1 MGILKTAITIIQV
14 IIPILAFGVVVCAAR
29 TFHPKEVLIHT
40 YERVNHQLREVNRG
54 LFNYEKTTK
63 FLEANGASFHY
74 GEWINPIKYLFLR
87 MVLGMMCFA
96 GGMCIHPGV
105 ALVIMIFG
113 FYGPT
118 LYLVRANQRD
128 NLKMMPQLQSLY
140 NALQEQI
147 KAGVYITDAL
157 SECYR
162 GIKKGRLRRAL
173 EDLSGE
179 ILLKK
184 SFSEAME
191 HFSAKFNNSTI
202 EALCVILVQ
211 AQESGQ
217 SVELLSDMAEQLKD
231 MQAAMLIKKKEK
243 LNRVETSC
251 ILGILTVIIGIIL
264 YACAMTMFY
273 SVNNL

>member
-1 MGILKTAITIIQV
+1 MEALETAIEIMPGIIS
-14 IIPILAFGVVVCAAR
+14 ILAFGVVVCAAG
-29 TFHPKEVLIHT
+29 TFRPKAVIIHT
-40 YERVNHQLREVNRG
+40 YERINHQLKEVNKG
-54 LFNYEKTTK
+54 FLNYEKTK
-63 FLEANGASFHY
+63 RFLDANGAVYHF
-74 GEWINPIKYLFLR
+74 GKWMNPMKYLFLR
-87 MVLGMMCFA
+87 VALGMICFA
-96 GGMCIHPGV
+96 GGMCIHPC
-105 ALVIMIFG
+105 AAVIGMILG

-118 LYLVRANQRD
+118 LYLTRANQKD

-162 GIKKGRLRRAL
+162 GIKKGRLRDAL

-184 SFSEAME
+184 SFAEAIE
-191 HFSAKFNNSTI
+191 HFSIKFNNSTI
-202 EALCVILVQ
+202 ESLCVILIQ

-217 SVELLSDMAEQLKD
+217 SIELLGDMAEQIKD
-231 MQAAMLIKKKEK
+231 MQAAMLIKKKER
-243 LNRVETSC
+243 LNRTETGC
-251 ILGILTVIIGIIL
+251 IMGILVVVIGIIL
-264 YACAMTMFY
+264 YACVTTMFR